1 MEWEKAKCIV
11 EFFCER
17 MKEAEREGVKF
28 GMERWK
34 RNMRLIISGPEIA
47 VKEIMKQYYERE

>member
-1 MEWEKAKCIV
+1 M

-34 RNMRLIISGPEIA
+34 RNMRLIIRGPEIA